1 MIGMR
6 ARVIIYNPNLAAI
19 LLIHRQKKQ
28 RNYWVVPGGG
38 AKKGETPQ
46 ATAIREI
53 NEKLQIGLT
62 PAELRQLFAID
73 EEYFFLT
80 YFRQTAVPN
89 ISGEEKERSTSTN
102 VYRPAWVSL
111 SELLKINLMPPE
123 LSKKIQTI
131 IKY

>member
-6 ARVIIYNPNLAAI
+6 ARVIIYNPDLAAI

-53 NEKLQIGLT
+53 NEELQIGLT
-62 PAELRQLFAID
+62 PAELRRLFAID

-123 LSKKIQTI
+123 LSKKILAI
-131 IKY
+131 IK

>member
-6 ARVIIYNPNLAAI
+6 ARVIIYNPDLAAI

-53 NEKLQIGLT
+53 NEELQIGLT

-123 LSKKIQTI
+123 LSKKILAI
-131 IKY
+131 IK